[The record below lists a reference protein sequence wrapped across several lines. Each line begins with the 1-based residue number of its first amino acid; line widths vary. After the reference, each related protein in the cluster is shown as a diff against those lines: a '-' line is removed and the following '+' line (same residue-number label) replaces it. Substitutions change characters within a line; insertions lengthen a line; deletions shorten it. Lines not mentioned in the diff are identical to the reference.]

1 MKERIEELT
10 EKLNQWNRAY
20 NEQDRPVV
28 TDAVYD
34 RAMKELEA

>member
-20 NEQDRPVV
+20 YEQDRPVV
-28 TDAVYD
+28 TDAV
-34 RAMKELEA
+34 